1 MSPELEQDIRD
12 FLLRCIR
19 EHEEEW
25 LAIEAESLL
34 KRMKEEIVQEAKSR
48 AATRARILGLCV
60 KCDRKRDNA
69 RDFCPH
75 CGETYEPNVGSDPEH
90 RWPY

>member
-1 MSPELEQDIRD
+1 MTPQLEADLRE

-34 KRMKEEIVQEAKSR
+34 KRMKDEKSCPRCRR
-48 AATRARILGLCV
+48 AMDPTRE
-60 KCDRKRDNA
+60 
-69 RDFCPH
+69 FCPR
-75 CGETYEPNVGSDPEH
+75 CGEAYQPNSGSDPEH